1 MKKYTELEME
11 VITFEQ
17 ADVIT
22 ASGVERD
29 DPSTYTK

>member
-1 MKKYTELEME
+1 MKYTELEME

-22 ASGVERD
+22 ASGVEE
-29 DPSTYTK
+29 PAPEIN